1 MRQNRLHFQT
11 PPPHLCLFGRKDIG
25 VFDLVSG
32 DKLPGIPQGNA
43 VFIHYHICLL
53 YTSTYTKE
61 SMISKG
67 KNSPYLGME
76 MQGKAVYTIVDGK
89 ILLDG
94 GKVAEHD

>member
-1 MRQNRLHFQT
+1 MKE
-11 PPPHLCLFGRKDIG
+11 GAAADITI
-25 VFDLVSG
+25 FD
-32 DKLPGIPQGNA
+32 PGA
-43 VFIHYHICLL
+43 KY
-53 YTSTYTKE
+53 TYTKE

>member
-1 MRQNRLHFQT
+1 
-11 PPPHLCLFGRKDIG
+11 
-25 VFDLVSG
+25 
-32 DKLPGIPQGNA
+32 
-43 VFIHYHICLL
+43 
-53 YTSTYTKE
+53 
-61 SMISKG
+61 MISKG